1 MLIGGFVPFSLID
14 YPPHT
19 ACVVFTQGCNFRCPY
34 CHNPELL
41 TKGAGNRFLLN
52 PFFDFLT
59 ERQGKLD
66 AVVITGGEPTLQE
79 DLPEF
84 IEQITAL
91 GFQIKIDTNGTNPAL
106 LKTLLD
112 RRLVQAVAMD
122 VKAPPEKYQ
131 AATGDEC
138 DDERLAAVQK
148 SIRLLLK
155 SKIDYEFRTTVVRDL
170 LTAEDVLAIGALV
183 KGAARFAL
191 QHFVSSKTHDPAFA
205 NATSFS
211 DKEME
216 ELKKEL
222 LGMKIKEVVIR

>member
-41 TKGAGNRFLLN
+41 TKGAGNRFLLK
-52 PFFDFLT
+52 PFFDFLA

-66 AVVITGGEPTLQE
+66 AVVITGGEPTLQD

-84 IEQITAL
+84 IERITAL
-91 GFQIKIDTNGTNPAL
+91 GFLIKIDTNGTNPAL

-122 VKAPPEKYQ
+122 VKAPPATYQ

-138 DDERLAAVQK
+138 DGERLAAVQK

-155 SKIDYEFRTTVVRDL
+155 SKIEYEFRTTVVKEL
-170 LTAEDVLAIGALV
+170 LTGEDVLAIGALV

-205 NATSFS
+205 NATSFP
-211 DKEME
+211 DAEMDR
-216 ELKKEL
+216 LKKEL